1 MKPSTDVK
9 DVFPVKDD
17 LIQFEG
23 KVAGNTIRGDA
34 MNYAAQKGKF
44 AGAFFGKN
52 AEEMSGVITANT
64 QKYGEADETPH
75 WGAVF
80 GAKVVKGATGEVLP
94 ALGGGNTSWLH
105 EEKGSK

>member
-1 MKPSTDVK
+1 
-9 DVFPVKDD
+9 
-17 LIQFEG
+17 
-23 KVAGNTIRGDA
+23 

-80 GAKVVKGATGEVLP
+80 GAKTIITPQGETLP
-94 ALGGGNTSWLH
+94 AIGGSNTSWLH